1 MFSCNRWLDSSEDD
15 GQTARELSI
24 DGPDGKPTL
33 AWVHYRVQVMFSTN
47 CNNYFIH
54 NDLSK
59 KVFTGDRRGAGTS
72 ANVSIQLYGD
82 NGDSGTRVTQNYI

>member
-1 MFSCNRWLDSSEDD
+1 LFSCNRWLDSSEDD

-47 CNNYFIH
+47 CNNYFI
-54 NDLSK
+54 NNALS
-59 KVFTGDRRGAGTS
+59 
-72 ANVSIQLYGD
+72 
-82 NGDSGTRVTQNYI
+82 TRYLLVIVVVPVLQPMFLFNCMVTMEILEQE